1 MKTVYQN
8 KPREYKPTN
17 GGYAQKSTNVRSRN
31 WPEHLITVTVIAT
44 LLLFMYTA
52 VSKLLNYDLFVFQMQ
67 LVPSDRLSRWAPF
80 LGRAVPIIE
89 LILVLLLYLNKTRL
103 WGLIGSLTLMLSFEA
118 YIAWMKIM
126 EIQTGMRL
134 PCTCGGIVSQMGW
147 TTHLY
152 FNGIFILLLSLS
164 IYFLQTWKKHQTL

>member
-1 MKTVYQN
+1 
-8 KPREYKPTN
+8 
-17 GGYAQKSTNVRSRN
+17 
-31 WPEHLITVTVIAT
+31 
-44 LLLFMYTA
+44 
-52 VSKLLNYDLFVFQMQ
+52 
-67 LVPSDRLSRWAPF
+67 
-80 LGRAVPIIE
+80 
-89 LILVLLLYLNKTRL
+89 TRL

-164 IYFLQTWKKHQTL
+164 IYFLQTWKKHQTLRSEEHTSELQSRENLVCRLLLEK